1 MNNYNDILYKTTKKV
16 IDDIGQPV
24 GKANNSDATF
34 DYNKSAIVKFKKQ
47 AIQNSTYLMELKD
60 QYLFTMLEPV
70 NVNYYIGW
78 NNGVYQVKS
87 IDNSIEG
94 IYTMY
99 ADVVKQAEKHTYTIV
114 INNDNPLNTKV
125 GDIVYL
131 NCTCTIDG
139 EADATPSIT
148 YSANNDNVTITDGKV
163 SFVKEGTTVIT
174 ATYHNVSASI
184 TVNIAKAD
192 EYAIQCDNVS
202 GDNGS
207 TIQLTPICTINGV
220 QVSDP
225 VVTYTVTDSSIATC
239 SDNGLVTLTNVGS
252 TTILLEWQGVS
263 KTITVTV
270 NEVILNYTING
281 AEQFKHL
288 TQSVYTL
295 NPVNNNCVWSLDQ
308 DSIDLE
314 IARIDSQDSTSCTV
328 YGYQTSSSE
337 FFTLYAKDGDKV
349 LAEKTITI
357 KKYM

>member
-1 MNNYNDILYKTTKKV
+1 MNNYNDILYKTTKKA
-16 IDDIGQPV
+16 IACLGQPI
-24 GKANNSDATF
+24 GKSNNFDATF

-47 AIQNSTYLMELKD
+47 AIQNSSYLMELKD
-60 QYLFTMLEPV
+60 QLTFTMLEPI
-70 NVNYYIGW
+70 NINYYIGW

-125 GDIVYL
+125 GDIIYL

-139 EADATPSIT
+139 EADATPVVT

-163 SFVKEGTTVIT
+163 SFVKEGTSTIT

-207 TIQLTPICTINGV
+207 TIQLTPNCTINGV

-225 VVTYTVTDSSIATC
+225 VVTYTVTDSSIANVD
-239 SDNGLVTLTNVGS
+239 DNGLITCTKAGT

-263 KTITVTV
+263 KTINVTV

-281 AEQFKHL
+281 ADQFKHL

-314 IARIDSQDSTSCTV
+314 IARIDNQDSASCTV

-349 LAEKTITI
+349 LAEKEITI
-357 KKYM
+357 KKYI

>member
-16 IDDIGQPV
+16 IDDLGQPV
-24 GKANNSDATF
+24 GKSNNIDATF
-34 DYNKSAIVKFKKQ
+34 DYNMSAIVKFKKQ
-47 AIQNSTYLMELKD
+47 AIQNSTYVMELKD
-60 QYLFTMLEPV
+60 QYVFIMLEPI
-70 NVNYYIGW
+70 NINYYIGW

-99 ADVVKQAEKHTYTIV
+99 ADVVKQSEKHTYTIV
-114 INNDNPLNTKV
+114 INNNNPLNTKV
-125 GDIVYL
+125 GDIISL
-131 NCTCTIDG
+131 SCTCTIDG

-163 SFVKEGTTVIT
+163 SFVKEGRTIIT
-174 ATYHNVSASI
+174 ATYHGVSATI
-184 TVNIAKAD
+184 NVNIAKAD
-192 EYAIQCDNVS
+192 EYAIQCSDIS

-207 TIQLTPICTINGV
+207 TIQLNPICTINGV

-225 VVTYTVTDSSIATC
+225 TITYTVSDSSIATC
-239 SDNGLVTLTNVGS
+239 SDNGLVTCTNVGS

-263 KTITVTV
+263 KTINLTS
-270 NEVILNYTING
+270 NEVVANYTING
-281 AEQFKHL
+281 ADQFKHL

-349 LAEKTITI
+349 LAEKEITI

>member
-16 IDDIGQPV
+16 IDDLGQPV
-24 GKANNSDATF
+24 GKANNFDATF
-34 DYNKSAIVKFKKQ
+34 DYNMSAIVKFKKQ
-47 AIQNSTYLMELKD
+47 AIQNSSYLMELKD
-60 QYLFTMLEPV
+60 QYVFTMLEPI
-70 NVNYYIGW
+70 NINWYIGW

-99 ADVVKQAEKHTYTIV
+99 ADVVKQSEKHTYTIV
-114 INNDNPLNTKV
+114 INNNNPLNTKV
-125 GDIVYL
+125 GDIISL
-131 NCTCTIDG
+131 SCTCTIDG

-163 SFVKEGTTVIT
+163 SFVKEGSTIIT
-174 ATYHNVSASI
+174 ATYHNVSATI
-184 TVNIAKAD
+184 NVNIAKAD
-192 EYAIQCDNVS
+192 EYAIQCSDIS

-207 TIQLTPICTINGV
+207 TIQLNPICTINGV
-220 QVSDP
+220 QVVEP
-225 VVTYTVTDSSIATC
+225 VITYTVTDSSVATC
-239 SDNGLVTLTNVGS
+239 SDTGLITCTKAGT

-263 KTITVTV
+263 KTINVTV
-270 NEVILNYTING
+270 NEVILNYTIEG
-281 AEQFKHL
+281 KEQFKHL

-349 LAEKTITI
+349 LAEKEITI
-357 KKYM
+357 KKYI

>member
-1 MNNYNDILYKTTKKV
+1 MNNYNDILYKTTKKA
-16 IDDIGQPV
+16 IDDLGRPV
-24 GKANNSDATF
+24 GKANNIDATF

-47 AIQNSTYLMELKD
+47 AIQNSSYLMELKD
-60 QYLFTMLEPV
+60 QYLFTMLEPI
-70 NVNYYIGW
+70 NINYYIGW

-114 INNDNPLNTKV
+114 INNNNPLNTKV
-125 GDIVYL
+125 GDIIYL

-139 EADATPSIT
+139 EADATPVVT
-148 YSANNDNVTITDGKV
+148 YSANNDNVTINDNKL
-163 SFVKEGTTVIT
+163 SFVKEGSSVIT
-174 ATYHNVSASI
+174 ATYNGVSASI

-207 TIQLTPICTINGV
+207 TIQLNPNCTINGV

-239 SDNGLVTLTNVGS
+239 SDNGLVTLIKAGT
-252 TTILLEWQGVS
+252 TTILLQWQSVS
-263 KTITVTV
+263 KTINVTS

-295 NPVNNNCVWSLDQ
+295 NPTNSNCVWSLDQ

-314 IARIDSQDSTSCTV
+314 IARIDNQDSTSCTV

-337 FFTLYAKDGDKV
+337 FFTLYAKDGDNV

-357 KKYM
+357 KKYL

>member
-1 MNNYNDILYKTTKKV
+1 MNNYNDILYKTTKKA
-16 IDDIGQPV
+16 IDDLGQPV
-24 GKANNSDATF
+24 GKSNNFDATF
-34 DYNKSAIVKFKKQ
+34 DYNMSAIVKFKKQ
-47 AIQNSTYLMELKD
+47 AIQNSTYVMELKD
-60 QYLFTMLEPV
+60 QYLFIMLEPI
-70 NVNYYIGW
+70 NINYYIGW

-87 IDNSIEG
+87 IELSIEG

-114 INNDNPLNTKV
+114 INNNNPLNTKV
-125 GDIVYL
+125 GDITTL
-131 NCTCTIDG
+131 SCTCTIDG
-139 EADATPSIT
+139 EADATPVVT

-163 SFVKEGTTVIT
+163 SFVKEGTSTIT

-192 EYAIQCDNVS
+192 EYAIQCSDVS

-207 TIQLTPICTINGV
+207 TVKLTPNCTINGV
-220 QVSDP
+220 QVVDP
-225 VVTYTVTDSSIATC
+225 VITYTVTDSSIANVD
-239 SDNGLVTLTNVGS
+239 DNGLITLIKAGT

-263 KTITVTV
+263 KTINLTV

-281 AEQFKHL
+281 ADQFKHL

-349 LAEKTITI
+349 LAEKEITI
-357 KKYM
+357 KKYI